1 MRQGS
6 QDFPGKMGVLLSPL
20 HCLPEFI
27 TTVFWGLG
35 LSAFHSW
42 PPVNSGS
49 QACPRFLQIW
59 PKALPDHLA
68 RSHLLLLSM
77 WCVLCPSF
85 SCTDFGGKCRAFL
98 NTPLSP
104 SKPSLEPELWGGH
117 PAMYVVRHTIRLCY
131 KTNLFFLLLPV
142 GKKLIINHHD
152 LYITFINLSK
162 GKSGLWKLFG
172 KLDCPEKFKEQPSQ
186 LFHSWWH
193 SLDPW
198 LKHFLFSTF

>member
-1 MRQGS
+1 MEPILNHLYWQIESSAGTIRQGS

-59 PKALPDHLA
+59 PTALPDHLA
-68 RSHLLLLSM
+68 RSHLLFLSV

-85 SCTDFGGKCRAFL
+85 SCTDFVGKCRAFL
-98 NTPLSP
+98 NTPLFP
-104 SKPSLEPELWGGH
+104 IQAKPRTRALGWPPCHVRGQAHHLALLQDKLVL
-117 PAMYVVRHTIRLCY
+117 PASASWQ
-131 KTNLFFLLLPV
+131 K
-142 GKKLIINHHD
+142 INNQSSWP
-152 LYITFINLSK
+152 LYHIY
-162 GKSGLWKLFG
+162 
-172 KLDCPEKFKEQPSQ
+172 QP
-186 LFHSWWH
+186 
-193 SLDPW
+193 
-198 LKHFLFSTF
+198 